1 MGWSFDKPES
11 TRARLNGEQQTATRQ
26 LESVGQKPAQFGA
39 LLQFSPG
46 QLQGNSQVQG
56 M

>member
-1 MGWSFDKPES
+1 MGWSFDKSES
-11 TRARLNGEQQTATRQ
+11 IRAALNRERQTATQQ
-26 LESVGQKPAQFGA
+26 LESVGQKSAQFGA